1 MTPKINTIQTDIDIE
16 LLDKSGQRGVSM
28 LKYAY
33 SVLKYDGIKLLH
45 TALHAGVSHVDH
57 IRCAS
62 MLGFKTS
69 TIRNWHS
76 QSNGPIQSKMIN
88 GKPFWA
94 VKDIRQL
101 LGE

>member
-1 MTPKINTIQTDIDIE
+1 MATIETEININDLNQSNKRGRE
-16 LLDKSGQRGVSM
+16 L

-33 SVLKYDGIKLLH
+33 DVLRYDGIKLLH
-45 TALHAGVSHVDH
+45 TAIYAGVSHVDH

-62 MLGFKTS
+62 MLGFKPATV
-69 TIRNWHS
+69 RNWHS
-76 QSNGPIQSKMIN
+76 QSSGPIQSKMIN
-88 GKPFWA
+88 GKPFWP

>member
-1 MTPKINTIQTDIDIE
+1 M
-16 LLDKSGQRGVSM
+16 DKQQILGM
-28 LKYAY
+28 LMI
-33 SVLKYDGIKLLH
+33 GIKLLH

-62 MLGFKTS
+62 MLGFKPA

-76 QSNGPIQSKMIN
+76 QSSGPIKSKMIN

-94 VKDIRQL
+94 VKDIKQL
-101 LGE
+101 LDE